1 MLQGSILGPLL
12 FLIYINDIVRII
24 NSSIRLFAD
33 DTSLYIIVE
42 NPIQAATILNSDL
55 SQIYTWASN
64 WLVTF
69 NPSKTESLLFSRK
82 LFKPLH
88 PTLYMN
94 QQDIITVES
103 YKHLGLT
110 FTNDL
115 SWHEH
120 LNNIKTKAWH
130 RINVMR
136 KLKFQLSRKS
146 LHIIYFSFIRP
157 LLEYADVVW
166 DNCTQYEANELE
178 KIQHEAARIVSG
190 ATKLVSIDK
199 LLKEVGWDTLSCR
212 RKKHK
217 QILFYKMIN
226 GLCPDYLSSL
236 VPPTVGNNRAYRLR
250 NASDYKYIRSNTQL
264 YYNSFLPSV
273 VRDWNEL
280 PHTTRNAPSISSFKR
295 SLNSTPIGVPLFYP
309 DGKRIGQIY
318 HSRLRMECSSLNHH
332 LFSKNIIDS
341 RLCICGRPETTK
353 YYLFECNRFNNL
365 RQEMMQSISQLCE
378 PTLNALLYGVTDLT
392 DETNRQLFIIIQE
405 YILRTKRFQ

>member
-1 MLQGSILGPLL
+1 M
-12 FLIYINDIVRII
+12 
-24 NSSIRLFAD
+24 
-33 DTSLYIIVE
+33 
-42 NPIQAATILNSDL
+42 
-55 SQIYTWASN
+55 
-64 WLVTF
+64 
-69 NPSKTESLLFSRK
+69 
-82 LFKPLH
+82 
-88 PTLYMN
+88 
-94 QQDIITVES
+94 
-103 YKHLGLT
+103 
-110 FTNDL
+110 
-115 SWHEH
+115 
-120 LNNIKTKAWH
+120 
-130 RINVMR
+130 
-136 KLKFQLSRKS
+136 
-146 LHIIYFSFIRP
+146 
-157 LLEYADVVW
+157 W

-236 VPPTVGNNRAYRLR
+236 VPPTVGNSTAYRLR

-295 SLNSTPIGVPLFYP
+295 SLNSTPIGVPLFYL

-318 HSRLRMECSSLNHH
+318 HSRLRMECSFLNHH

-341 RLCICGRPETTK
+341 PLCICGRPETTK
-353 YYLFECNRFNNL
+353 HYLFECNRFNNL

-378 PTLNALLYGVTDLT
+378 PTLNALVYEVTDLS

>member
-1 MLQGSILGPLL
+1 MRAIFCDISKAFDRVWHKGLLYKLQTVGITGHLL
-12 FLIYINDIVRII
+12 QWFTDYLNNRKQRVVLPGASRFHTWHFTLPYLHYDIARNI

-33 DTSLYIIVE
+33 DTSLYIIFE

-103 YKHLGLT
+103 HKHLGLT

-146 LHIIYFSFIRP
+146 LQIIYFSFIRP

-199 LLKEVGWDTLSCR
+199 EHLAIR
-212 RKKHK
+212 R
-217 QILFYKMIN
+217 IF
-226 GLCPDYLSSL
+226 SL
-236 VPPTVGNNRAYRLR
+236 VDMITNT
-250 NASDYKYIRSNTQL
+250 KISNCP
-264 YYNSFLPSV
+264 NVFKNCV
-273 VRDWNEL
+273 VW
-280 PHTTRNAPSISSFKR
+280 
-295 SLNSTPIGVPLFYP
+295 
-309 DGKRIGQIY
+309 Q
-318 HSRLRMECSSLNHH
+318 
-332 LFSKNIIDS
+332 
-341 RLCICGRPETTK
+341 
-353 YYLFECNRFNNL
+353 
-365 RQEMMQSISQLCE
+365 
-378 PTLNALLYGVTDLT
+378 
-392 DETNRQLFIIIQE
+392 
-405 YILRTKRFQ
+405 

>member
-1 MLQGSILGPLL
+1 MPQGSILGPLL
-12 FLIYINDIVRII
+12 FLIYINDIVRNI

-42 NPIQAATILNSDL
+42 NPIQAATLLNSDL

-103 YKHLGLT
+103 HKHLGLT

-146 LHIIYFSFIRP
+146 LQIIYFSFIRP

-199 LLKEVGWDTLSCR
+199 LLKEKKGYSLLP
-212 RKKHK
+212 KEKHK
-217 QILFYKMIN
+217 QILFYKMTN

-236 VPPTVGNNRAYRLR
+236 VPPTVGNSTAYRLR

-295 SLNSTPIGVPLFYP
+295 SLNSTPIGVPLFYL

-318 HSRLRMECSSLNHH
+318 HSRLKMECSSLNHH

-341 RLCICGRPETTK
+341 PLCICGRP
-353 YYLFECNRFNNL
+353 
-365 RQEMMQSISQLCE
+365 
-378 PTLNALLYGVTDLT
+378 
-392 DETNRQLFIIIQE
+392 
-405 YILRTKRFQ
+405 

>member
-1 MLQGSILGPLL
+1 
-12 FLIYINDIVRII
+12 
-24 NSSIRLFAD
+24 
-33 DTSLYIIVE
+33 
-42 NPIQAATILNSDL
+42 
-55 SQIYTWASN
+55 
-64 WLVTF
+64 
-69 NPSKTESLLFSRK
+69 
-82 LFKPLH
+82 
-88 PTLYMN
+88 MN

-103 YKHLGLT
+103 HKHLGLT

-120 LNNIKTKAWH
+120 LNSIKTKAWH

-146 LHIIYFSFIRP
+146 LQIIYFSFIRP
-157 LLEYADVVW
+157 LLKYADVVW

-190 ATKLVSIDK
+190 ATKLVSIER

-236 VPPTVGNNRAYRLR
+236 VPPTVGNNTAYSLR
-250 NASDYKYIRSNTQL
+250 NASDYKYIRSNTQS

-280 PHTTRNAPSISSFKR
+280 PHTTRNAPSISAFKR
-295 SLNSTPIGVPLFYP
+295 SLNSTLIGVPLVYL

-318 HSRLRMECSSLNHH
+318 HSQLRMDCSSLNHH
-332 LFSKNIIDS
+332 RFPKNIIDS
-341 RLCICGRPETTK
+341 PLCICGRPETTK
-353 YYLFECNRFNNL
+353 HYLLDCNRYNNL

-378 PTLNALLYGVTDLT
+378 PTLNALLYGVTDLS

-405 YILRTKRFQ
+405 YILRTKRYQ